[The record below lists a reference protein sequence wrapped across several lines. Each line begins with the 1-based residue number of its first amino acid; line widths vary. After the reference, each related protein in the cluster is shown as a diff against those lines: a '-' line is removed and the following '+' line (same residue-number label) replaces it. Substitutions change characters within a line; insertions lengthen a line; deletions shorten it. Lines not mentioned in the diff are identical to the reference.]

1 MSAGNSFEE
10 AMVQGMSEII
20 ERYVQKKIIKERIS
34 LPDIPVEYIKKYPHI
49 YEMFRKL
56 EQKQE
61 YKCWLKD
68 CSLGGIYPVAA
79 FIILEKT
86 QEGMELSSDAIRTM
100 GLQWKER

>member
-56 EQKQE
+56 EQKQRRDRIF
-61 YKCWLKD
+61 YYIHSVVRLTCTIKMYLM
-68 CSLGGIYPVAA
+68 V
-79 FIILEKT
+79 
-86 QEGMELSSDAIRTM
+86 
-100 GLQWKER
+100 